1 MEQKTAH
8 GIRIEN
14 RNYLNTFG
22 ISEVASFTETE
33 AKLKL
38 SDGGRLVIVGE
49 KLQMADFDKKTGEL
63 SLGGKINS
71 VKYIDAGL
79 SSPKRFFK

>member
-1 MEQKTAH
+1 MFKLGETVDKNKVRSLSPVVLAFV
-8 GIRIEN
+8 GDAVYSLFVRE
-14 RNYLNTFG
+14 RLA
-22 ISEVASFTETE
+22 AS
-33 AKLKL
+33 
-38 SDGGRLVIVGE
+38 S
-49 KLQMADFDKKTGEL
+49 DKKTGEL